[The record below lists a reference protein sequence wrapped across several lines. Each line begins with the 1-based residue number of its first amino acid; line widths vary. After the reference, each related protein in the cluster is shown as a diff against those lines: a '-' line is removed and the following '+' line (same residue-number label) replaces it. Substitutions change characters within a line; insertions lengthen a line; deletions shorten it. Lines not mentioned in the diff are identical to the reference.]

1 MAKIL
6 SINELPETKIE
17 QATAGQIFDLVS
29 RFASYGFNKS
39 HAAAYAIIAYRTGW
53 LRRHHPE
60 EFFAACMNT
69 EMDNVE
75 KLAAF
80 YREAKNLGLTIL
92 PPDINASKTRFTVEK
107 KGNGKAIR
115 YALAGIRGVGSTAM
129 DEILAERKK
138 GGPFKSFHDLVR
150 RTGGMLNR
158 RGYESL
164 IKAGALDS
172 LHANRAEMLAGLEVA
187 LKEAQSDA
195 KSREIGQAS
204 LFDGFLEMPT
214 EPKLPSCP
222 EMAPIDK
229 LQAEFDTLGLYL
241 TGHPI
246 TAAKKRLAYVRA
258 KTIAQVLD
266 ANTRI
271 QGDVKLGGLLNKI
284 QIKSNRRNEPMGI
297 CLISDDTGVTEAV
310 AFSDEFGRIRTSL
323 RQGEAYIF
331 TIGVGERDGER
342 RLFIRGIEPLPLDPG
357 LE

>member
-1 MAKIL
+1 
-6 SINELPETKIE
+6 
-17 QATAGQIFDLVS
+17 
-29 RFASYGFNKS
+29 
-39 HAAAYAIIAYRTGW
+39 
-53 LRRHHPE
+53 HPE

-92 PPDINASKTRFTVEK
+92 PPDINASMTRFTVEK

-129 DEILAERKK
+129 DEILADRKK

-195 KSREIGQAS
+195 KNREIGQAS
-204 LFDGFLEMPT
+204 LFDGFLDMPT
-214 EPKLPSCP
+214 E
-222 EMAPIDK
+222 
-229 LQAEFDTLGLYL
+229 
-241 TGHPI
+241 
-246 TAAKKRLAYVRA
+246 
-258 KTIAQVLD
+258 
-266 ANTRI
+266 
-271 QGDVKLGGLLNKI
+271 
-284 QIKSNRRNEPMGI
+284 
-297 CLISDDTGVTEAV
+297 
-310 AFSDEFGRIRTSL
+310 
-323 RQGEAYIF
+323 
-331 TIGVGERDGER
+331 
-342 RLFIRGIEPLPLDPG
+342 
-357 LE
+357 